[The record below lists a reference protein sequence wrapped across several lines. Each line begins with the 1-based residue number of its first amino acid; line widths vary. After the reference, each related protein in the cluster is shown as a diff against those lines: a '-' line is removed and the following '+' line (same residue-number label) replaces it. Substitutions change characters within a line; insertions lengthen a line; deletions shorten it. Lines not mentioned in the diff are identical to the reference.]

1 MPFRNPPP
9 PRVFLHSKPKNL
21 SFFPQDCIFIAHR
34 SPAAMKNQ
42 GRRIGDQIS
51 RVIRAP
57 LRALCHARNQYV
69 RSMNSVANRFPYG
82 AGGETMSF
90 AYTAGDE
97 ARSFSSAQISSG
109 EEDFRELIRV
119 SSQSRAIAASEAVWR
134 SRSVA
139 VGRIDEDG
147 PCYFSGEVGV
157 GESLIFPRSRTCG
170 AGGNRV
176 LVVPV

>member
-1 MPFRNPPP
+1 MPFRNRSPS
-9 PRVFLHSKPKNL
+9 RLFLHSKFKNL
-21 SFFPQDCIFIAHR
+21 SFSQDCIFIAHS

-57 LRALCHARNQYV
+57 LRALCHARDHYV

-82 AGGETMSF
+82 AGGETMSS
-90 AYTAGDE
+90 AYTAGVE
-97 ARSFSSAQISSG
+97 ARSFSSAQLSSS

-119 SSQSRAIAASEAVWR
+119 NSQSRAIAASEAVRR

-170 AGGNRV
+170 AGRNRV
-176 LVVPV
+176 VVVPV